1 MYKKLFKFYE
11 IALENKFFLYTY
23 LLFFFTSPHI
33 KFLNLKLNIFDTG
46 LYVSNLYQIYNIEN
60 LNGLFIGHAQII
72 LYFFSFLFFL
82 TDKYVVNLL
91 LIIQSLCLISP
102 IFFCKRNKKKFLYLI
117 FFPLWYINYNGFH
130 IDSLVVPFIYL
141 YLTH

>member
-1 MYKKLFKFYE
+1 MYKKLFNFYE
-11 IALENKFFLYTY
+11 IASESKFFLYIY

-72 LYFFSFLFFL
+72 LYFFSFIFFL

-91 LIIQSLCLISP
+91 VISESLSLIRPILI
-102 IFFCKRNKKKFLYLI
+102 CERNK
-117 FFPLWYINYNGFH
+117 INTSIN
-130 IDSLVVPFIYL
+130 S
-141 YLTH
+141 